1 MKGAVKETTYASY
14 AYVSRNH
21 LSPAIGHVKLK
32 SLTPVRVRG
41 FYGDKAR
48 CGLSAA
54 TVKKMHVVLRKALD
68 QAVSD
73 GLVPR
78 NAADGVKTPRVG
90 PPGEDIKPL
99 DPGEC
104 AAFLEAARG
113 ERLEALYVLA
123 LHCGLREGELL
134 ALRWEDVDLEAD
146 EKPALL
152 VRRTLT
158 RGEDGRG
165 WTVGASTKSGKG
177 RRVRLSR
184 RAAAA
189 LKEHRKRQLEER
201 MRLSGLWQDLGL
213 VFPAATGSL
222 FNPSN
227 LRNRSFVR
235 IKQNILGAA
244 LDYRH
249 RGLIVTPLSGKRPVL
264 RRWHERQLNEKE
276 LPRYFN
282 EERNV
287 GLVLGGPAGVVD
299 VDLDNPVAVAAA
311 DLLLPDTVKS
321 GRERSLR
328 LHRWYLC
335 RPAAPAPR
343 KYALPKIMAERLK
356 VETGEDVLV
365 ELRGLGQQTMI
376 PPSVHPVDGDRCLWH
391 PGEIR
396 EIDGDELANLV
407 LDVAVAALLALN
419 RPLATRTWFAVRA
432 AVYLTPRLG
441 LERTERIVAAA
452 SAGFEDEEHD
462 DRMRAVRSVLRQ
474 SVGVAPTTDA
484 AMAAELE
491 RLAPGVPA
499 LIARWCA
506 RGRRDKGG
514 SR

>member
-235 IKQNILGAA
+235 IKARSGVREDLRFHDLRHTCATLLLGEGVNAKVVSEMLGHASITITLNTYSHVLPDMQDTAADAMEAALGA
-244 LDYRH
+244 
-249 RGLIVTPLSGKRPVL
+249 
-264 RRWHERQLNEKE
+264 
-276 LPRYFN
+276 
-282 EERNV
+282 
-287 GLVLGGPAGVVD
+287 
-299 VDLDNPVAVAAA
+299 
-311 DLLLPDTVKS
+311 
-321 GRERSLR
+321 
-328 LHRWYLC
+328 
-335 RPAAPAPR
+335 
-343 KYALPKIMAERLK
+343 
-356 VETGEDVLV
+356 
-365 ELRGLGQQTMI
+365 I
-376 PPSVHPVDGDRCLWH
+376 P
-391 PGEIR
+391 
-396 EIDGDELANLV
+396 
-407 LDVAVAALLALN
+407 
-419 RPLATRTWFAVRA
+419 
-432 AVYLTPRLG
+432 
-441 LERTERIVAAA
+441 
-452 SAGFEDEEHD
+452 
-462 DRMRAVRSVLRQ
+462 
-474 SVGVAPTTDA
+474 
-484 AMAAELE
+484 
-491 RLAPGVPA
+491 
-499 LIARWCA
+499 
-506 RGRRDKGG
+506 
-514 SR
+514 